1 MATDDPNSWR
11 TPTFR
16 QSMIAK
22 IEENIQK
29 FQMPIVKNATDM
41 ENHVFMKAKTKE
53 DYLNFIA
60 RLVLHITQ
68 LNNKKP
74 AGTMAPN
81 NATVGVQQGMPDPI
95 GALQTLAR
103 QGTGNNTNMTMQVP
117 VQNSQNMVPQQAQGP
132 TTNPNL
138 LQTLNQQPGQPMSM
152 PVMHNKMPGQ
162 PGCPPMGPM
171 QNMQTNPMMAQ
182 MNQMNQAN
190 MGQRMGPQPGQQL
203 GVPQIN
209 VAQMGP
215 NQMQVIQVKCN
226 QLQNQMGGHQLGGP
240 MSTGMQA
247 PPQQQHMNQLN
258 PAQIA
263 ANQLAQAQLGHM
275 QRKPVD
281 MMTSGFPG
289 PRNVTP
295 NQFLRQSPS
304 PSAPSPGGIGVSTST
319 SQMVASPALVGSPN
333 PQHMLATAQ
342 RPITMAPSPSS
353 SLNTPAGALG
363 ATPSPLQD
371 DQISQAC
378 KEKIQ
383 KLRKFIDPLNK
394 MIIKLTNEGYTEK
407 ISKVKKLLEILTN
420 PSSVTKL
427 DVLQKCEV
435 VLEKMELKKFETTTG
450 PQIPSSLKEHYF
462 LTPLLE
468 VVNTILQNPVANH
481 TLHRTFSPCVEALFG
496 PEIKDLPPKP
506 KRRKV
511 EEPTSEIPDV
521 LQGEIARL
529 DQRFKVSLD
538 PAQQSG
544 SKCIQLICWLDDKHL
559 PCVPP
564 VLVIVPMDY
573 PKVPPKC
580 VLASHEYATPY
591 LSAVQNALD
600 ARLDKLPKQF
610 SISQLLDTWETSVR
624 QASAPKFCQQ
634 QKLEL
639 LEHVTLADTSTTVT
653 ATTTTAVTTTTVL
666 STTVPVANGLTSSNL
681 ITTASS

>member
-1 MATDDPNSWR
+1 MSEEWR
-11 TPTFR
+11 TSTFR
-16 QSMIAK
+16 QSMIHK
-22 IEENIQK
+22 IEEQIQQ
-29 FQMPIVKNATDM
+29 FQIPMAKNVTEM
-41 ENHVFMKAKTKE
+41 ESHVYSKSTSKE
-53 DYLNFIA
+53 DYLNYIA
-60 RLVLHITQ
+60 KLLMYIKNYT
-68 LNNKKP
+68 KKST
-74 AGTMAPN
+74 GTMGMQGANNPNAAQKGMQGGPIRALQSLAMQGSGN
-81 NATVGVQQGMPDPI
+81 NANNMGMQGPVQNQPNMGQQVGPSGGI
-95 GALQTLAR
+95 ATNLLQSLTQPR
-103 QGTGNNTNMTMQVP
+103 QGQPMTMQ
-117 VQNSQNMVPQQAQGP
+117 QA
-132 TTNPNL
+132 
-138 LQTLNQQPGQPMSM
+138 
-152 PVMHNKMPGQ
+152 MHNKMSGMNMMQGQ
-162 PGCPPMGPM
+162 QMGMNHMGQMQNMQGNPMINQINQMNSNSMPPQMGPQTNQGQQIGGPPMGPNQIQQAM
-171 QNMQTNPMMAQ
+171 Q
-182 MNQMNQAN
+182 
-190 MGQRMGPQPGQQL
+190 
-203 GVPQIN
+203 
-209 VAQMGP
+209 
-215 NQMQVIQVKCN
+215 NQMQN
-226 QLQNQMGGHQLGGP
+226 QMQNHQMGGTMNPGIQ
-240 MSTGMQA
+240 STMQ
-247 PPQQQHMNQLN
+247 PQQSPSQQQHMNTAQMNVNPMAQQLN
-258 PAQIA
+258 
-263 ANQLAQAQLGHM
+263 HM
-275 QRKPVD
+275 QRKTNE
-281 MMTSGFPG
+281 MMTPAYTGQ
-289 PRNVTP
+289 RNMTP
-295 NQFLRQSPS
+295 NQFLSQSPS
-304 PSAPSPGGIGVSTST
+304 PSAPSPSGLGAPGSN
-319 SQMVASPALVGSPN
+319 QMVPSPALVPSPN
-333 PQHMLATAQ
+333 PQHTMLGSQ
-342 RPITMAPSPSS
+342 RSMAMAPSPST
-353 SLNTPAGALG
+353 SLNTPAGMIGG
-363 ATPSPLQD
+363 AVPSPLQD

-435 VLEKMELKKFETTTG
+435 VLEKMELKKYEATTG

-600 ARLDKLPKQF
+600 ARLAKFPKRF

-624 QASAPKFCQQ
+624 QACNPKASQVM
-634 QKLEL
+634 KEN
-639 LEHVTLADTSTTVT
+639 ESTD
-653 ATTTTAVTTTTVL
+653 AA
-666 STTVPVANGLTSSNL
+666 TTVPSNTGSVTNSISSNL
-681 ITTASS
+681 ISTGAS